1 MRELLIAPQIDS
13 FETFAEFAAGFSVGA
28 EDLIL
33 TNEYIYDPV
42 SYTHLDV
49 YKRQL
54 YPRTRMGRTSG
65 SGRLRR
71 HLHQGGK

>member
-33 TNEYIYDPV
+33 TNEYIYDPIMKL
-42 SYTHLDV
+42 SLIHI
-49 YKRQL
+49 
-54 YPRTRMGRTSG
+54 
-65 SGRLRR
+65 
-71 HLHQGGK
+71 